1 MVKDA
6 LIRSRALRRTFI
18 ILTLLAFWLIPLTAF
33 AHKEVTVGSYVFEI
47 GWVNEPVIVG
57 ERNSLYLLIT
67 AADEQNPTE
76 ATGEHSHN
84 EGTGEHDHAENTG
97 ESGQV
102 TGVTG
107 AEATLEFAVEYGS
120 VRQTYDL
127 RPVVGQP
134 GQYTADLLPTREG
147 QYTFHF
153 SGALNGE
160 AIDLKFEP
168 EEVEPIGKL
177 AFPELPTSSTD
188 LAARLAAVQDQ
199 ARTTQMI
206 AIGSLVLG
214 LIGTGLGIYGIIKK

>member
-33 AHKEVTVGSYVFEI
+33 AHREVTVGSYIFEI

-57 ERNSLYLLIT
+57 ERNGLYLLIT
-67 AADEQNPTE
+67 AANAQDHAEATSEHSHDE
-76 ATGEHSHN
+76 ATGDSNQE
-84 EGTGEHDHAENTG
+84 
-97 ESGQV
+97 ES
-102 TGVTG
+102 VTG
-107 AEATLEFAVEYGS
+107 AEATLKFAVEYGS
-120 VRQTYDL
+120 VRQSYEL

-134 GQYTADLLPTREG
+134 GQYTADLLPTGEG

-153 SGALNGE
+153 SGAINGE
-160 AIDLKFEP
+160 AIDLKFEH

-177 AFPELPTSSTD
+177 AFPEPSASSTE
-188 LAARLAAVQDQ
+188 LAARLAAVQAQ